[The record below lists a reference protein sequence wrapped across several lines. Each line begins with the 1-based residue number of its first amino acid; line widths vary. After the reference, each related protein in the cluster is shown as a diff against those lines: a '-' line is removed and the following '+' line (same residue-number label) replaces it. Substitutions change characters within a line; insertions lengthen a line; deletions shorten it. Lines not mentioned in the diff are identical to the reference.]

1 MIIILQEIIIINA
14 GLSLSHD
21 CAIIA
26 RGGLARV
33 GWRIWYWIICSGRS
47 VGLAHSGC
55 VGCGGESGG

>member
-26 RGGLARV
+26 RGGLAHIR
-33 GWRIWYWIICSGRS
+33 WRIWYWIICSG
-47 VGLAHSGC
+47 LALSGC